1 MSGMTAVYG
10 RALLRQLPVVGA
22 RGGELPDRALTRAD
36 VPIDRD
42 ALREYARV
50 CGFRLSDSA
59 PPTFP
64 HVLAFPLAMEL
75 MTSGDFP
82 FGVIGVVHIANR
94 IEQQR
99 PAQAGESVSLRVHA
113 ANLADHPRGR
123 QFDIV
128 SEAQAGGETIWVEHS
143 TYLRRESGGR
153 EGRGGSRGGGGG
165 SRGGGPR
172 DNSRE
177 RTTEPPRGGAV
188 WKVPGDAGRR
198 YAAVSGDRNPI
209 HLHRLAARLFGQPR
223 PIAHGMWLK
232 ARCLAALEGRVPDA
246 GAVEVRFKLPVPLG
260 SKVAFTSTARDG
272 GRDFALSSARDGR
285 PHLEGSVREA

>member
-1 MSGMTAVYG
+1 MSGMTALYG

-22 RGGELPDRALTRAD
+22 RGGDLPDREIVREGVA
-36 VPIDRD
+36 IDRG
-42 ALREYARV
+42 ALREYDAV

-59 PPTFP
+59 PPTYL

-99 PAQAGESVSLRVHA
+99 AVRAGESVTLRVRA
-113 ANLADHPRGR
+113 ANPADHDRGR

-128 SEAQAGGETIWVEHS
+128 SEALAGDEPFWVEHS
-143 TYLRRESGGR
+143 TYLRRE
-153 EGRGGSRGGGGG
+153 GGGGG
-165 SRGGGPR
+165 KSGA
-172 DNSRE
+172 RE
-177 RTTEPPRGGAV
+177 SHRSGGGAV
-188 WKVPGDAGRR
+188 WTVPGDAGRR

-209 HLHRLAARLFGQPR
+209 HLHPLTARLFGQKR

-232 ARCLAALEGRVPDA
+232 ARCLAALEGRVPEA
-246 GAVEVRFKLPVPLG
+246 STAEVRFKLPLALG
-260 SKVAFTSTARDG
+260 SKVAFTARERDG
-272 GRDFALSSARDGR
+272 AREFELSSARDGR
-285 PHLEGSVREA
+285 PHLAGSVRAA